1 MTSSEKPILFI
12 ENEKEFINFEDDENI
27 IYIGDVI
34 EKNTGARAKWMIE
47 YKCDKSIQKKE
58 NGRIYLIVV
67 DGFIYKIGQSEC
79 KGGIKTTFS
88 FYEGGL
94 GGSPS
99 IRTFGIHL
107 LIQEELNAGKK
118 IQIYALFI
126 EPIVVMIRGLL
137 SSSQVKTYPQIKEM
151 EDLCREDYKKYHGK
165 YPRWNFQENGDEW
178 YERIQLA
185 YKEQVNNR

>member
-1 MTSSEKPILFI
+1 MTISEKPILFI

-27 IYIGDVI
+27 IDIGDVI

-47 YKCDKSIQKKE
+47 YKCDKSIKKKE

-67 DGFIYKIGQSEC
+67 DGFIYKIGSSES
-79 KGGIKTTFS
+79 KGGIKNTFS
-88 FYEGGL
+88 SYEGGL

-99 IRTFGIHL
+99 LRTFGIHL
-107 LIQEELNAGKK
+107 LIQEELDAGKK

-126 EPIVVMIRGLL
+126 EPIIVTIRGLS